1 MGVQDEMN
9 GQDQNLKMNVQFP
22 NFNFKKKVS
31 KCAYE
36 SITVSHLLHS
46 QIIMEWVG

>member
-22 NFNFKKKVS
+22 NFNFKKKFPNALT
-31 KCAYE
+31 KA
-36 SITVSHLLHS
+36 S
-46 QIIMEWVG
+46 QFHTCCILR